1 MASNYFKY
9 LAVPTPSELS
19 WNGNDEDDYYLQDPE
34 QLFDELPQPFRV
46 IDKLIGRIIENACEI
61 IEKREAEREA
71 ERLRKK
77 IPLYE
82 LSEEIQVAGNV
93 TCLASSMDGSYIF
106 AGLSEGVA
114 VLSMGDHTVKTVW
127 KTEDAEIVALQV
139 KSVGSQLYL
148 LAAVDDMGLAHLLF
162 YYGDIFSSIKVF
174 NAFENISERNTCSKF
189 ELSDGGDY
197 AGVTLEAKG
206 ETWLE
211 VYRLMKDN
219 WVQELDQFAKLVELN
234 ELSEQMNPPNPQD
247 IKWTPP
253 SLVMKVRPKQITDC
267 LWKNPFDALQKL
279 DDGSIIGTG
288 QNHVITTQQWNG
300 EKKIFE
306 EMYETYLSKDTT
318 EQSEEKQ
325 SQPTIHFLNL
335 GRLLPVGLEQKT
347 QVGLPNDL
355 CVWWNGSHVL
365 FHYILKIPGAKEKID
380 LEPKAN
386 IVWPNA
392 SPITCSAVETCAS
405 LLAISLTDG
414 TVTLWDVYL
423 GLPISVLPVS
433 VDSAIRS
440 LHILEP
446 SYCVPSASSNGYSKS
461 QVLATCKSGAV
472 YLITANAHTEGT
484 ITTLRDR
491 NEAPGKVISAVALV
505 PQLSSQFLLIL
516 TDGTISLLDS
526 MDGEALCHYVL
537 PYPHVVASPWK
548 PVFAF
553 DRDSSVL
560 FIKGDKNVSNETPDQ
575 EESSSSLFAFSLLSF
590 YPLEK
595 CMKMKEL
602 PQPPT
607 YTTWEQRC
615 EQILQERL
623 KSVMR
628 RNEKMTKCWHQLQHH
643 ATLIR
648 QEGFKEDSLTSKD
661 VKQRHLRMDTPHLQ
675 EEGQEEL

>member
-1 MASNYFKY
+1 MTSDYFKY
-9 LAVPTPSELS
+9 LAVPTPSEHN
-19 WNGNDEDDYYLQDPE
+19 WNGNDENDYYLQDPE
-34 QLFDELPQPFRV
+34 QLFDELPQPFRM
-46 IDKLIGRIIENACEI
+46 IDKLIGRIIDNACEVI
-61 IEKREAEREA
+61 GKREAEREA
-71 ERLRKK
+71 ERLKKK
-77 IPLYE
+77 IPLCE
-82 LSEEIQVAGNV
+82 SSEEIQVAGNV
-93 TCLASSMDGSYIF
+93 NCLASSADGSYIF

-114 VLSMGDHTVKTVW
+114 VLSMGDHTVKTIW
-127 KTEDAEIVALQV
+127 KTEDVEIVALQV
-139 KSVGSQLYL
+139 KSVGNQLYL
-148 LAAVDDMGLAHLLF
+148 LAAVDDMGLAHLLV
-162 YYGDIFSSIKVF
+162 YYDDMFSSIKVF

-219 WVQELDQFAKLVELN
+219 WVQEFDQFAKLLELI
-234 ELSEQMNPPNPQD
+234 ESSEKMNLPNPQD
-247 IKWTPP
+247 IKWTPT
-253 SLVMKVRPKQITDC
+253 SLVMKVRPKPITDC
-267 LWKNPFDALQKL
+267 IWKNSFDALQKL

-414 TVTLWDVYL
+414 TVTLWDLYM
-423 GLPISVLPVS
+423 GLPISVLAVS

-440 LHILEP
+440 LHILES
-446 SYCVPSASSNGYSKS
+446 SYCVPSVSSNGHSKA

-472 YLITANAHTEGT
+472 YLITANAHTKGT
-484 ITTLRDR
+484 ITTLKER
-491 NEAPGKVISAVALV
+491 NEAPGQAISAVALV
-505 PQLSSQFLLIL
+505 PQVSSQFLLIL

-526 MDGEALCHYVL
+526 TDGDAMCHYVL
-537 PYPHVVASPWK
+537 PFPRRVAFPWK

-553 DRDSSVL
+553 DRDGSFL
-560 FIKGDKNVSNETPDQ
+560 FIKADNKISNQTPDQ
-575 EESSSSLFAFSLLSF
+575 EESNSSLFAFSLLSL
-590 YPLEK
+590 YPLDK
-595 CMKMKEL
+595 CTKMKEP

-607 YTTWEQRC
+607 QTTWEKRC
-615 EQILQERL
+615 EQFLQERL

-628 RNEKMTKCWHQLQHH
+628 RNEEMTKCWHQLQHH
-643 ATLIR
+643 AMLIR
-648 QEGFKEDSLTSKD
+648 QGKRFKEDSTTN
-661 VKQRHLRMDTPHLQ
+661 RMLNEST
-675 EEGQEEL
+675 